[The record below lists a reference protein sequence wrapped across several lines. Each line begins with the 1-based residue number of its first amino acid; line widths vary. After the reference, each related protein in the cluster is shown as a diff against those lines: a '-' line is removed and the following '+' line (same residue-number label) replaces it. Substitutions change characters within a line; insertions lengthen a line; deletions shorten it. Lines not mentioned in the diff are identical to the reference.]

1 VEVCRSAAAQAS
13 VAENIRP
20 LTEAATMI
28 GSTMETM
35 LRMGYLLFAFANS
48 VRFCNISNI
57 VEIASAK
64 AVTDVA

>member
-35 LRMGYLLFAFANS
+35 LRMGYLLFAFAN
-48 VRFCNISNI
+48 
-57 VEIASAK
+57 
-64 AVTDVA
+64 